1 MWEKIDPRDTKIR
14 NVTCVGNMENMC
26 REHGEKTDNR
36 LVETLNDWKEK
47 VEGDDIMDKVE
58 NSLKGKPVII

>member
-1 MWEKIDPRDTKIR
+1 
-14 NVTCVGNMENMC
+14 MC

-58 NSLKGKPVII
+58 NSLKGKPVIISFEYIAIFEW